1 MQISKKGKI
10 FLTSVEGVC
19 LSLYLDSVNVRTIG
33 IGVTRTEIPN
43 IGDLP
48 WTYSITMEECFKL
61 LDKSLVRY
69 ENAVNKAL
77 KVSVTQ
83 NQYDALVS
91 ICYNIGTGGLSG
103 STFIKRINNRE
114 SPQRIAQAIM
124 MWNKPKE
131 IIGRRAKEV
140 DLYNKGS
147 YGDGKALLFPV
158 NPTSHKPIYNK
169 GKSINVAD
177 YLDK

>member
-1 MQISKKGKI
+1 MNISNKGKI
-10 FLTSVEGVC
+10 FLTGVEGVC

-43 IGDLP
+43 INQLP
-48 WTYSITMEECFKL
+48 WSYSITMKECFEL

-69 ENAVNKAL
+69 EDAVNKAL
-77 KVSVTQ
+77 KVKVSQ

-91 ICYNIGTGGLSG
+91 ICYNIGTGGLTK
-103 STFIKRINNRE
+103 STFMKRVNNGE
-114 SPQRIAQAIM
+114 SAARIAQAIM

-140 DLYNKGS
+140 DLYNKGL

-158 NPTSHKPIYNK
+158 SPTSHKPIYSK